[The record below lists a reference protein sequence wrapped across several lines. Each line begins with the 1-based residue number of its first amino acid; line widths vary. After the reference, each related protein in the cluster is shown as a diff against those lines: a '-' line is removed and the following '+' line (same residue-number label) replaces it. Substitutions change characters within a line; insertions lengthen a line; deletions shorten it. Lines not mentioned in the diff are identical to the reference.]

1 MNVFDLANDILVK
14 KRDWSELSDEEKKA
28 FTPFMVMKFMGMNK
42 DLCVIMNDL
51 QIQDILVLS
60 SKDCYNIIKDVTP
73 KGKKYLSY
81 IRGAAKPKNAE
92 LITYVAKYFELSTR
106 EASEYLLFLSKE
118 DLKEILS
125 NYSLDDKEISK
136 MIK

>member
-1 MNVFDLANDILVK
+1 MNIFDLANDILVK
-14 KRDWSELSDEEKKA
+14 KRDWSELSEEDKKA
-28 FTPFMVMKFMGMNK
+28 FTPFMVIKFMGMNK

-81 IRGAAKPKNAE
+81 IKGTTKQKNTE
-92 LITYVAKYFELSTR
+92 LIAHIAKYFECSTR

-118 DLKEILS
+118 DLKDILS
-125 NYSLDDKEISK
+125 NYSLDDKEILK

>member
-60 SKDCYNIIKDVTP
+60 TKDCYNIIKDVTP

-81 IRGAAKPKNAE
+81 IKGAEKPKNAE
-92 LITYVAKYFELSTR
+92 LVNYIAKYFECSSR
-106 EASEYLLFLSKE
+106 EASEYLLFLTKE